1 MRTRPSVVAFDVV
14 ETLMALEPLASRFAD
29 IGLSETTLRRW
40 FDRLIRDGMALTLAG
55 DYLPFPELA
64 SEALHGISERDLDE
78 ASVRHVLEGFAE
90 LPAHP
95 DAEPAMRELADA
107 GVEMVCLSNGAA
119 RTTDDF
125 VARTGLD
132 PYISQVISV
141 AEVERWKPA
150 REVYEHALHRIGAPA
165 DRVALVAVHAWDC
178 HGASKVGLTTGWAS
192 RLERVH
198 PRAFA
203 QPDVTGTDL
212 VDVAR
217 GLLALPQS

>member
-40 FDRLIRDGMALTLAG
+40 FDRLIRDGMALALAG

-64 SEALHGISERDLDE
+64 IDALHGISERDLDDD
-78 ASVRHVLEGFAE
+78 AVRHVLDGFGE

-95 DAEPAMRELADA
+95 DAEPAMRELADT

-119 RTTDDF
+119 RTTENF
-125 VARTGLD
+125 LARTGLD
-132 PYISQVISV
+132 VYISHVMSV
-141 AEVERWKPA
+141 AEVGAWKPA
-150 REVYEHALHRIGAPA
+150 RQVYEHALQRIGAPA
-165 DRVALVAVHAWDC
+165 ERVALVAVHAWDC
-178 HGASKVGLTTGWAS
+178 HGASKVGMTTGWAS

-203 QPDVTGTDL
+203 EPDVTGADL

-217 GLLALPQS
+217 GLLALPQA